1 MIERQIKLNETE
13 DVQEFVKEAAK
24 CSFDIDIVSKFRKL
38 EFRYF
43 HVNSDC
49 WEIAPI
55 HLQAVKNILINQEYQ
70 IIGEELLQNDLG
82 DFTFKT
88 KPYQYQIEGVK
99 YGIDKRHWHLG
110 DEQGLG
116 KTKQIIDLARYLKE
130 IQGVEHCLV
139 ICGVASL
146 RWNWRDEIETHS
158 NETYKLLG
166 FRSRK
171 RSNKLYD
178 GGTKAKLEDLEE
190 VPDEFFWII
199 NIEAFREEAIVKL
212 LKKYHENGTIGA
224 IFIDEV
230 HKVKNPLSA
239 QGKGFIKV
247 MNTKNKNDYRVTMSG
262 TPLVNQ
268 PMDLFI
274 IFKSLGY
281 EENSYTAFKNHYCI
295 FGGYMDREIVGY
307 RNLQELKTRLKNIQL
322 RRLKEDVLEL
332 PQKFPQTVYVDMYKE
347 QEPLYKEVLAGLQDK
362 IDLIMLSP
370 NPLAQFTR
378 LRQVVGTP
386 QLVSST
392 VQKSAKLDKLVEL
405 VDEIASRGEQCLIFS
420 NWAEVVQ
427 IIVDILKPYNAMGY
441 LAKNKNLKDTENT
454 FKADINKVALV
465 GTIKLMG
472 TGLTFNNSNNVI
484 FFDSPWTGADKQQ
497 CIDRCHRIGQTN
509 DLNIYSLVCANSI
522 DEKVEMIVRR
532 KELLSQGIVD
542 SGNIIRMQEII
553 NMLLY

>member
-1 MIERQIKLNETE
+1 MIRIN
-13 DVQEFVKEAAK
+13 VKESK
-24 CSFDIDIVSKFRKL
+24 KFKDFQYCLFIKYSFDIDIVSKFRKL

-158 NETYKLLG
+158 DETYKLLG

-190 VPDEFFWII
+190 VPEEFFWII

>member
-1 MIERQIKLNETE
+1 MIRIN
-13 DVQEFVKEAAK
+13 VKESKKFKDFQYCLFIK

-88 KPYQYQIEGVK
+88 KPYQYRIEGVK

-158 NETYKLLG
+158 DETYKLLG

-190 VPDEFFWII
+190 VPEEFFWII

-427 IIVDILKPYNAMGY
+427 IIVDILKPYGAMGY
-441 LAKNKNLKDTENT
+441 LAKNKNLKDTENA
-454 FKADINKVALV
+454 FKADNSKVALV

-497 CIDRCHRIGQTN
+497 CIDRRHRIGQTN

>member
-1 MIERQIKLNETE
+1 MIRIN
-13 DVQEFVKEAAK
+13 VKESKKFKDFQYCLFIK

-158 NETYKLLG
+158 DETYKLLG

-190 VPDEFFWII
+190 VPEEFFWII

-427 IIVDILKPYNAMGY
+427 IIVDILKPYDAMGY
-441 LAKNKNLKDTENT
+441 LAKNKNLKDTENA
-454 FKADINKVALV
+454 FKADNSKVALV

>member
-1 MIERQIKLNETE
+1 MIRIN
-13 DVQEFVKEAAK
+13 VKESKKFKDFQYCLFIK

-82 DFTFKT
+82 NFTFKT

-158 NETYKLLG
+158 DETYKLLG

-190 VPDEFFWII
+190 VPEEFFWII

-441 LAKNKNLKDTENT
+441 LAKNKNLKDTENA
-454 FKADINKVALV
+454 FKSDKNKVALV

-542 SGNIIRMQEII
+542 SGNIICMQEII

>member
-1 MIERQIKLNETE
+1 MIRIN
-13 DVQEFVKEAAK
+13 VKESKKFKDFQYCLFIK

-130 IQGVEHCLV
+130 TQCVEHCLV

-158 NETYKLLG
+158 DETYKLLG

-190 VPDEFFWII
+190 VPEEFFWII

-386 QLVSST
+386 QLISST

-441 LAKNKNLKDTENT
+441 LAKNKNLKDTENA
-454 FKADINKVALV
+454 FKADNSKVALV

>member
-1 MIERQIKLNETE
+1 MIRIN
-13 DVQEFVKEAAK
+13 VKESKKFKDFQYCLFIK

-88 KPYQYQIEGVK
+88 KPYQYQIESVK

-158 NETYKLLG
+158 DETYKLLG

-190 VPDEFFWII
+190 VPEEFFWII

-441 LAKNKNLKDTENT
+441 LAKNKNLKDTENA
-454 FKADINKVALV
+454 FKSDKNKVALV

-542 SGNIIRMQEII
+542 SGNIICMQEII

>member
-1 MIERQIKLNETE
+1 MIRIN
-13 DVQEFVKEAAK
+13 VKESKKFKDFQYCLFIK

-158 NETYKLLG
+158 DETYKLLG
-166 FRSRK
+166 FRFRK

-190 VPDEFFWII
+190 VPEEFFWII

-386 QLVSST
+386 QLVSSA

>member
-1 MIERQIKLNETE
+1 MIRIN
-13 DVQEFVKEAAK
+13 VKESKKFKDFQYCLFIK

-55 HLQAVKNILINQEYQ
+55 HLQAVKNILINEEYQ

-130 IQGVEHCLV
+130 MQGVEHCLV

-295 FGGYMDREIVGY
+295 FGGYMHREIVGY

-427 IIVDILKPYNAMGY
+427 IIVDILKPYDAMGY
-441 LAKNKNLKDTENT
+441 LAKNKNLKDTENS
-454 FKADINKVALV
+454 FKADKNKVALV

>member
-1 MIERQIKLNETE
+1 MIRIN
-13 DVQEFVKEAAK
+13 VKESKKFKDFQYCLFIK

-158 NETYKLLG
+158 DETYKLLG

-441 LAKNKNLKDTENT
+441 LAKNKNLKDTENA
-454 FKADINKVALV
+454 FKSDKNKVALV

-532 KELLSQGIVD
+532 KELLSQGIID
-542 SGNIIRMQEII
+542 SGNIICMQEII

>member
-1 MIERQIKLNETE
+1 MIRIN
-13 DVQEFVKEAAK
+13 VKESKKFKDFQYCLFIK

-43 HVNSDC
+43 HVNSYC

-158 NETYKLLG
+158 DETYKLLG

-190 VPDEFFWII
+190 VPEEFFWII

-441 LAKNKNLKDTENT
+441 LAKNKNLKDTENS
-454 FKADINKVALV
+454 FKADKNKVALV

-509 DLNIYSLVCANSI
+509 NLNIYSLVCANSI

>member
-1 MIERQIKLNETE
+1 MIRIN
-13 DVQEFVKEAAK
+13 VKESKKFKDFQYCLFIK

-88 KPYQYQIEGVK
+88 KPYQYQIESVK

-158 NETYKLLG
+158 DETYKLLG

-190 VPDEFFWII
+190 VPEEFFWII

-441 LAKNKNLKDTENT
+441 LAKNKNLKDTENA
-454 FKADINKVALV
+454 FKSDKNKVALV

-509 DLNIYSLVCANSI
+509 NLNIYSLVCANSI

-542 SGNIIRMQEII
+542 SGNIICMQEII

>member
-1 MIERQIKLNETE
+1 MIRIN
-13 DVQEFVKEAAK
+13 VKESKKFKDFQYCLFIK

-70 IIGEELLQNDLG
+70 IIGEELLQSDLG

-190 VPDEFFWII
+190 VPEEFFWII

-441 LAKNKNLKDTENT
+441 LAKNKNLKDTENA
-454 FKADINKVALV
+454 FKADNSKVALV

>member
-1 MIERQIKLNETE
+1 MIRIN
-13 DVQEFVKEAAK
+13 VKESKKFKDFQYCLFIK

-82 DFTFKT
+82 NFTFKT
-88 KPYQYQIEGVK
+88 KPYQYQIKGVK

-130 IQGVEHCLV
+130 MQGVEHCLV

-158 NETYKLLG
+158 DETYKLLG

-441 LAKNKNLKDTENT
+441 LAKNKNLKDTENA
-454 FKADINKVALV
+454 FKSDKNKVALV

>member
-1 MIERQIKLNETE
+1 MIRIN
-13 DVQEFVKEAAK
+13 VKESKKFKDFQYCLFIK
-24 CSFDIDIVSKFRKL
+24 CSFDIDIVNKFRKL

-130 IQGVEHCLV
+130 MQGVEHCLV

-158 NETYKLLG
+158 DETYKLLG

-178 GGTKAKLEDLEE
+178 GGTKAKLEDLQE

-378 LRQVVGTP
+378 LRQVIGTP
-386 QLVSST
+386 QLISST

-441 LAKNKNLKDTENT
+441 LAKNKNLKDTENA
-454 FKADINKVALV
+454 FKADNSKVALV

>member
-1 MIERQIKLNETE
+1 MIRIN
-13 DVQEFVKEAAK
+13 VKESKKFKDFQYCLFIK

-158 NETYKLLG
+158 DETYKLLG
-166 FRSRK
+166 FRFRK

-190 VPDEFFWII
+190 VPEEFFWII

-441 LAKNKNLKDTENT
+441 LVKNKNLKDTENA
-454 FKADINKVALV
+454 FKSDKNKVALV

-532 KELLSQGIVD
+532 KELLSQGIID
-542 SGNIIRMQEII
+542 SGNIICMQEII

>member
-1 MIERQIKLNETE
+1 MIRIN
-13 DVQEFVKEAAK
+13 VKESKKFKDFQYCLFIK

-70 IIGEELLQNDLG
+70 IIGEELLQNDLR

-130 IQGVEHCLV
+130 MQGVEHCLV

-158 NETYKLLG
+158 DETYKLLG

-178 GGTKAKLEDLEE
+178 GGTKAKLEDLKE
-190 VPDEFFWII
+190 VPEEFFWII

-441 LAKNKNLKDTENT
+441 LAKNKNLKDTENS
-454 FKADINKVALV
+454 FKADKNKVALV

-509 DLNIYSLVCANSI
+509 NLNIYSLVCANSI

>member
-1 MIERQIKLNETE
+1 MIRIN
-13 DVQEFVKEAAK
+13 VKESKKFKDFQYCLFIK

-158 NETYKLLG
+158 DETYKLLG
-166 FRSRK
+166 FRYRK

-190 VPDEFFWII
+190 VPEEFFWII

-441 LAKNKNLKDTENT
+441 LAKNKNLKDTENS
-454 FKADINKVALV
+454 FKADKNKVALV

-509 DLNIYSLVCANSI
+509 NLNIYSLVCANSI

>member
-1 MIERQIKLNETE
+1 MIRIN
-13 DVQEFVKEAAK
+13 VKESKKFKDFQYCLFIK

-158 NETYKLLG
+158 DETYKLLG

-190 VPDEFFWII
+190 VPEEFFWII

-427 IIVDILKPYNAMGY
+427 IIVDILKPYNAIGY
-441 LAKNKNLKDTENT
+441 LAKNKNLKDTENA
-454 FKADINKVALV
+454 FKADNSKVALV

>member
-1 MIERQIKLNETE
+1 MIRIN
-13 DVQEFVKEAAK
+13 VKESKKFKDFQYCLFIK

-158 NETYKLLG
+158 DETYKLLG

-378 LRQVVGTP
+378 LRQVIGTP
-386 QLVSST
+386 QLISST

-441 LAKNKNLKDTENT
+441 LAKNKNLKDTENA
-454 FKADINKVALV
+454 FKADNSKVALV

>member
-1 MIERQIKLNETE
+1 MIRIN
-13 DVQEFVKEAAK
+13 VKESKKFKDFQYCLFIK

-158 NETYKLLG
+158 DETYKLLG

-378 LRQVVGTP
+378 LRQVIGTP
-386 QLVSST
+386 QLISST

-441 LAKNKNLKDTENT
+441 LAKNKNLKDTENA
-454 FKADINKVALV
+454 FKSDKNKVALV

-532 KELLSQGIVD
+532 KELLSQGIID
-542 SGNIIRMQEII
+542 SGNIICMQEII

>member
-1 MIERQIKLNETE
+1 MIRIN
-13 DVQEFVKEAAK
+13 VKESKKFKDFQYCLFIK

-158 NETYKLLG
+158 DETYKLLG

-178 GGTKAKLEDLEE
+178 GGTKAKLEDLQE
-190 VPDEFFWII
+190 VPEEFFWII

-441 LAKNKNLKDTENT
+441 LAKNKNLKDTENA
-454 FKADINKVALV
+454 FKADNSKVALV

>member
-1 MIERQIKLNETE
+1 MIRIN
-13 DVQEFVKEAAK
+13 VKESKKFKDFQYCLFIK

-38 EFRYF
+38 GFRYF

-158 NETYKLLG
+158 DETYKLLG

-190 VPDEFFWII
+190 VPEEFFWII

-212 LKKYHENGTIGA
+212 LKKYHENETIGA

-441 LAKNKNLKDTENT
+441 LAKNKNLKDTENS
-454 FKADINKVALV
+454 FKADKNKVALV

-542 SGNIIRMQEII
+542 SGNIICMQEII

>member
-1 MIERQIKLNETE
+1 MIRIN
-13 DVQEFVKEAAK
+13 VKESKKFKDFQYCLFIK

-158 NETYKLLG
+158 DETYKLLG

-190 VPDEFFWII
+190 VPEEFFWII

-441 LAKNKNLKDTENT
+441 LAKNKNLKDTENA
-454 FKADINKVALV
+454 FKADNSKVALV

-542 SGNIIRMQEII
+542 SGNIICMQEII

>member
-1 MIERQIKLNETE
+1 MIRIN
-13 DVQEFVKEAAK
+13 VKESKKFKDFQYCLFIK

-158 NETYKLLG
+158 DETYKLLG

-441 LAKNKNLKDTENT
+441 LAKNKNLKDTENA
-454 FKADINKVALV
+454 FKADNSKVALV

>member
-1 MIERQIKLNETE
+1 MIRIN
-13 DVQEFVKEAAK
+13 VKESKKFKDFQYCLFIK

-158 NETYKLLG
+158 DETYKLLG

-178 GGTKAKLEDLEE
+178 GGTKAKLEDLEK
-190 VPDEFFWII
+190 VPEEFFWII

-420 NWAEVVQ
+420 NWTEVVQ

-441 LAKNKNLKDTENT
+441 LAKNKNLKDTENS
-454 FKADINKVALV
+454 FKADKNKVALV

>member
-1 MIERQIKLNETE
+1 MIRIN
-13 DVQEFVKEAAK
+13 VKESKKFKDFQYCLFIK

-158 NETYKLLG
+158 DETYKLLG

-190 VPDEFFWII
+190 VPEEFFWII

-441 LAKNKNLKDTENT
+441 LAKNKNLKDTENA
-454 FKADINKVALV
+454 FKSDKNKVALV

-532 KELLSQGIVD
+532 KELLSQGIID
-542 SGNIIRMQEII
+542 SGNIICMQEII

>member
-1 MIERQIKLNETE
+1 MIRIN
-13 DVQEFVKEAAK
+13 VKESKKFKDFQYCLFIK

-70 IIGEELLQNDLG
+70 IIGEELLQSDLG

-158 NETYKLLG
+158 DETYKLLG

-190 VPDEFFWII
+190 VPEEFFWII

-378 LRQVVGTP
+378 LRQVVGIP
-386 QLVSST
+386 QLISST

-441 LAKNKNLKDTENT
+441 LAKNKNLKDTENA
-454 FKADINKVALV
+454 FKSDKNKVALV

>member
-1 MIERQIKLNETE
+1 MIRIN
-13 DVQEFVKEAAK
+13 VKESKKFKDFQYCLFIK

-158 NETYKLLG
+158 DETYKLLG
-166 FRSRK
+166 FRFRK

-190 VPDEFFWII
+190 VPEEFFWII

-239 QGKGFIKV
+239 QGKEFIKV

-441 LAKNKNLKDTENT
+441 LAKNKNLKDTENS
-454 FKADINKVALV
+454 FKADKNKVALV

>member
-1 MIERQIKLNETE
+1 MIRIN
-13 DVQEFVKEAAK
+13 VKESKKFKDFQYCLFIK

-43 HVNSDC
+43 YVNSDC

-70 IIGEELLQNDLG
+70 IIGEELLQSDLG

-88 KPYQYQIEGVK
+88 KPYKYQIEGVK

-130 IQGVEHCLV
+130 MQGVEHCLV

-158 NETYKLLG
+158 DETYKLLG

-190 VPDEFFWII
+190 VPEEFFWII

-427 IIVDILKPYNAMGY
+427 IIVDILKPHNAMGY
-441 LAKNKNLKDTENT
+441 LAKNKNLKDTENS
-454 FKADINKVALV
+454 FKADKNKVALV

-509 DLNIYSLVCANSI
+509 NLNIYSLVCANSI

>member
-1 MIERQIKLNETE
+1 MIRIN
-13 DVQEFVKEAAK
+13 VKESKKFKDFQYCLFIK

-116 KTKQIIDLARYLKE
+116 KTKQIIDLAGYLKE

-158 NETYKLLG
+158 DETYKLLG

-190 VPDEFFWII
+190 VPEEFFWII

-441 LAKNKNLKDTENT
+441 LAKNKNLKDTENA
-454 FKADINKVALV
+454 FKSDKNKVALV

>member
-1 MIERQIKLNETE
+1 MIRIN
-13 DVQEFVKEAAK
+13 VKESKKFKDFQYCLFIK

-38 EFRYF
+38 EFRDF

-158 NETYKLLG
+158 DETYKLLG

-190 VPDEFFWII
+190 VPEEFFWII

-441 LAKNKNLKDTENT
+441 LAKNKNLKDTENA
-454 FKADINKVALV
+454 FKADNSKVALV

>member
-1 MIERQIKLNETE
+1 MIRIN
-13 DVQEFVKEAAK
+13 VKESKKFKDFQYCLFIK

-158 NETYKLLG
+158 DETYKLLG

-190 VPDEFFWII
+190 VPEEFFWII

-441 LAKNKNLKDTENT
+441 LAKNKNLKDTENA
-454 FKADINKVALV
+454 FKADNSKVALV

-509 DLNIYSLVCANSI
+509 NLNIYSLVCANSI

>member
-1 MIERQIKLNETE
+1 MIRIN
-13 DVQEFVKEAAK
+13 VKESKKFKDFQYCLFIK

-158 NETYKLLG
+158 DETYKLLG
-166 FRSRK
+166 FRFRK

-190 VPDEFFWII
+190 VPEEFFWII

-405 VDEIASRGEQCLIFS
+405 VDEIAGRGEQCLIFS

-441 LAKNKNLKDTENT
+441 LAKNKNLKDTENA
-454 FKADINKVALV
+454 FKSDKNKVALV

>member
-1 MIERQIKLNETE
+1 MIRIN
-13 DVQEFVKEAAK
+13 VKESKKFKDFQYCLFIK

-158 NETYKLLG
+158 DETYKLLG

-190 VPDEFFWII
+190 VPEEFFWII
-199 NIEAFREEAIVKL
+199 NIEAFREEVIVKL

-405 VDEIASRGEQCLIFS
+405 VDEIASRGEQCIIFS

-441 LAKNKNLKDTENT
+441 LAKNKNLKDTENS
-454 FKADINKVALV
+454 FKADKNKVALV

-509 DLNIYSLVCANSI
+509 NLNIYSLVCANSI

>member
-1 MIERQIKLNETE
+1 MIRIN
-13 DVQEFVKEAAK
+13 VKESKKFKDFQYCLFIK

-99 YGIDKRHWHLG
+99 YGIDKRYWHLG

-130 IQGVEHCLV
+130 MQGVEHCLV

-158 NETYKLLG
+158 DETYKLLG

-190 VPDEFFWII
+190 VPEEFFWII

-441 LAKNKNLKDTENT
+441 LAKNKNLKDTENA
-454 FKADINKVALV
+454 FKADNSKVALV

>member
-1 MIERQIKLNETE
+1 MIRIN
-13 DVQEFVKEAAK
+13 VKESKKFKDFQYCLFIK

-158 NETYKLLG
+158 DETYKLLG

-190 VPDEFFWII
+190 VPEEFFWII

-295 FGGYMDREIVGY
+295 FGGYMGREIVGY

-441 LAKNKNLKDTENT
+441 LAKNKNLKDTENA
-454 FKADINKVALV
+454 FKADNSKVALV

>member
-1 MIERQIKLNETE
+1 MIRIN
-13 DVQEFVKEAAK
+13 VKESKKFKDFQCCLFIK

-130 IQGVEHCLV
+130 MQGVEHCLV

-158 NETYKLLG
+158 DETYKLLG

-190 VPDEFFWII
+190 VPEEFFWII

-509 DLNIYSLVCANSI
+509 NLNIYSLVCANSI

>member
-1 MIERQIKLNETE
+1 MIRIN
-13 DVQEFVKEAAK
+13 VKESKKFKDFQYCLFIK

-43 HVNSDC
+43 HVNSYC

-158 NETYKLLG
+158 DETYKLLG

-190 VPDEFFWII
+190 VPEEFFWII

-441 LAKNKNLKDTENT
+441 LAKNKNLKDTENA
-454 FKADINKVALV
+454 FKADNSKVALV

>member
-1 MIERQIKLNETE
+1 MIRIN
-13 DVQEFVKEAAK
+13 VKESKKFKDFQYCLFIK

-178 GGTKAKLEDLEE
+178 GGTKAKLEDLEK
-190 VPDEFFWII
+190 VPEEFFWII

-427 IIVDILKPYNAMGY
+427 IIVDILKPYGAMGY
-441 LAKNKNLKDTENT
+441 LAKNKNLKDTENA
-454 FKADINKVALV
+454 FKADNSKVALV

>member
-1 MIERQIKLNETE
+1 MIRIN
-13 DVQEFVKEAAK
+13 VKESKKFKDFQYCLFIK

-158 NETYKLLG
+158 DETYKLLG
-166 FRSRK
+166 FRFRK

-178 GGTKAKLEDLEE
+178 GGTKAKLEDLEK
-190 VPDEFFWII
+190 VPEEFFWII

-212 LKKYHENGTIGA
+212 LKKYHEDGTIGA

-441 LAKNKNLKDTENT
+441 LAKNKNLKDTENA
-454 FKADINKVALV
+454 FKSDKNKVALV